1 MLPAIVF
8 IYYLKE
14 YLILTQLTMI
24 HLIIGRC
31 QIRRRTATSCAFVH
45 EVEVLYG
52 GIESFTY

>member
-1 MLPAIVF
+1 
-8 IYYLKE
+8 
-14 YLILTQLTMI
+14 MI

-31 QIRRRTATSCAFVH
+31 QIRRRTATSCALVD